1 MDRFDRDDDALESK
15 EGFRR
20 AFPRCGGVDEMP
32 LLPSFMMCVMVFYWG
47 RGVVFLR
54 LLLGRE
60 EYYLIQVHLHSLF
73 FHCRHDGSNFVADSK
88 DAVTIKGGGTLML

>member
-20 AFPRCGGVDEMP
+20 AFPRRGGVDEMP

-47 RGVVFLR
+47 RCILKIATWPRGV
-54 LLLGRE
+54 
-60 EYYLIQVHLHSLF
+60 LF
-73 FHCRHDGSNFVADSK
+73 NSGAPPFF
-88 DAVTIKGGGTLML
+88 ILPL